1 MDPAEDSIRI
11 AQLQESV
18 LDKVSTPGD
27 DRNALVRGYWAGA
40 VVMLGVTLEK
50 SDADILASL
59 TIELGPTCTRFVSPG

>member
-1 MDPAEDSIRI
+1 MDAAEDAIRI
-11 AQLQESV
+11 AELQESV

-50 SDADILASL
+50 TDAEILAGLS
-59 TIELGPTCTRFVSPG
+59 TELGPDSQR